1 MVDHFYDVQKMLQ
14 DDADD
19 LLKRSDQLLDKWE
32 KDQENNERLSAQSDK
47 ELAKTE
53 AWLESIGID
62 VASIK
67 KEAAIKGKIEADKM
81 IAKNEKEVAAFLA
94 KAPAEIVTYDDLV
107 ERAIKR
113 GYTNT
118 SIQDLL
124 TEDEIRIADERLIA
138 INKEFS
144 R

>member
-67 KEAAIKGKIEADKM
+67 K
-81 IAKNEKEVAAFLA
+81 
-94 KAPAEIVTYDDLV
+94 
-107 ERAIKR
+107 
-113 GYTNT
+113 
-118 SIQDLL
+118 
-124 TEDEIRIADERLIA
+124 RL
-138 INKEFS
+138 